1 MIIENIYLIRCINI
15 IDFWLNMITTLNLEL
30 KDVPGQLEKALE
42 PFSEYNA
49 NIVSVVH
56 HRENKTP
63 RGTVPVEIKVDV
75 GDEVV
80 DSIIR
85 SLRKRDIE
93 IVQIGE
99 ENLSQS
105 FFVILIGHVVHSD
118 IMDTIDR
125 IDDTGF
131 SEVKDLSL
139 KMPGINEESSAR
151 LLIKADG
158 KKGVRQTI
166 DLVQDLADEKNLKL
180 ITEMDV

>member
-1 MIIENIYLIRCINI
+1 
-15 IDFWLNMITTLNLEL
+15 MITTLNLEL

-42 PFSEYNA
+42 PFSSHNA

-56 HRENKTP
+56 HRDEKTP
-63 RGTVPVEIKVDV
+63 RGTVPVEVKVNV
-75 GDEVV
+75 EEEIVE
-80 DSIIR
+80 SIIEE
-85 SLRKRDIE
+85 LRNRDIK

-99 ENLSQS
+99 EDLGRS

-125 IDDTGF
+125 IDEKGF

-158 KKGVRQTI
+158 DEGVDKTI
-166 DLVQDLADEKNLKL
+166 DLIKEIAEEKDLKL
-180 ITEMDV
+180 ITEMKV